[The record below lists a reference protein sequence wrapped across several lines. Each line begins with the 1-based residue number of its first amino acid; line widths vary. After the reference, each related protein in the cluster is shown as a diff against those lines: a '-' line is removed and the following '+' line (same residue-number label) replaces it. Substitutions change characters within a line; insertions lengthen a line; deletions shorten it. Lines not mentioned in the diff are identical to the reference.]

1 MSQYHPDEFYLMD
14 YAAGNLSAADA
25 LIVSVHLSVCP
36 QCQAR
41 VRQSNLLGGVM
52 LEKLTPAVDDTDLD
66 AFIESLP
73 ARNKSAS
80 EKPKQGFINPL
91 DKYVMDF
98 NQLAWQKQTQS
109 ISKLDLTH
117 LVGGNKKVT
126 LQKILAGAKVPP
138 HTHRGTE
145 YTLVLS
151 GGFSDELGCYHKGDF
166 IVRDSTHHHSPTA
179 LQNEDCIC
187 LTVLDAPIRFT
198 GWMRLLNPFIS

>member
-66 AFIESLP
+66 AFIDTLP
-73 ARNKSAS
+73 AREQCVN
-80 EKPKQGFINPL
+80 EKPQRNFINPL
-91 DKYVMDF
+91 EKYLTEY

-126 LQKILAGAKVPP
+126 LQKIIAGAKVPA

-151 GGFSDELGCYHKGDF
+151 GGFSDELGCYHQGDF
-166 IVRDSTHHHSPTA
+166 IVRDSSHHHSPTA

-198 GWMRLLNPFIS
+198 GWLRLLNPFIS